1 MESNYFESK
10 EFNEKYNYDGKLGVI
25 YSKKS
30 SEFKLWAPLAEQVE
44 LVLYG
49 KDYNALESNKTI
61 IKMNKE
67 NRGVWRARINE
78 DLSGEYYNYLVR
90 NNGKTYESVDPYAK
104 AVSING
110 EKSMV
115 IDMEST
121 NPKGWSNDK
130 KPILNDVTDSII
142 YEAHIRDLTKDEAS
156 GVITELRGKYIG
168 AVLENSKIKGTSI
181 TTGLDHLKELG
192 ITHIHLLPVFD
203 YGSIDERYDSPDNY
217 NWGYD
222 PQNYNVPEGSYSTNP
237 YEGAV
242 RISEFKEMVY
252 KFHQAGIRV
261 VMDMVYNHTY
271 NLESPLNLTVPGYY
285 YRKDKYGCYSNGSGC
300 GNETASERYMF
311 RKYMIDSVL
320 YWAKEYHIDGFRFD
334 LMGLHDLETMRIIRN
349 ELNKVDKS
357 IIMYGEGW
365 TCYDTPLNINE
376 SAVKNN
382 ICKFDDL
389 QIAAFS
395 DDARDSIKGSVF
407 LKESLGFVNGGDNY
421 EESIKYTICASTKH
435 DEIDLSK
442 VVYLKSFWANEPYQT
457 ITYDSAHDNNT
468 LFDKLRMSC
477 KDENEEELL
486 KMNKLAA
493 AIVLTSQGISFL
505 HEVEEFARV
514 KENLQGEII
523 ENSYNSSDY
532 TNELKWLRKQRY
544 IDLFN
549 YYKGL
554 IKLRKEY
561 KAFRMNSNKEI
572 QNNISFMAKG
582 NEFKDNHIVGYII
595 NIEDYNDSYSKIAV
609 IFNANKYNV
618 EVDLDE
624 GKWNVL
630 VDGEKADSEVQYKI
644 EDSIVNVSARS
655 ALILIK

>member
-10 EFNEKYNYDGKLGVI
+10 EFNEKYNYDGELVVI
-25 YSKKS
+25 YSKNS

-252 KFHQAGIRV
+252 RFHQAGIRV

-442 VVYLKSFWANEPYQT
+442 VVYSKSFWANEPYQT

-505 HEVEEFARV
+505 HEGEEFARV

>member
-10 EFNEKYNYDGKLGVI
+10 EFNEKYNYDGELVVI
-25 YSKKS
+25 YSKNS

-252 KFHQAGIRV
+252 RFHQAGIRV

-334 LMGLHDLETMRIIRN
+334 LMALHDIDTLKEIRE
-349 ELNKVDKS
+349 ELNKIDTS
-357 IIMYGEGW
+357 ILIYGEGW
-365 TCYDTPLNINE
+365 NGGDSPLPREEACFKCNIG
-376 SAVKNN
+376 
-382 ICKFDDL
+382 KFDKL

-395 DDARDSIKGSVF
+395 DDMRDGIKGHVAH
-407 LKESLGFVNGGDNY
+407 LKEGGFVNGGKDF
-421 EESIKYTICASTKH
+421 EESIKFGIVASTYH
-435 DEIDLSK
+435 EGVDYNK
-442 VVYLKSFWANEPYQT
+442 VNYSDSPWANEPYQT
-457 ITYDSAHDNNT
+457 VNYCSAHDNNT
-468 LFDKLRMSC
+468 LHDKLKIVC
-477 KDENEEELL
+477 ENAAEEEIIE
-486 KMNKLAA
+486 MNKLSA
-493 AIVLTSQGISFL
+493 AIFLTSQGIPFIHSG
-505 HEVEEFARV
+505 EEFLRT
-514 KENLQGEII
+514 KTNEKGEFI
-523 ENSYNSSDY
+523 ENSYNSNDFVNKIDW
-532 TNELKWLRKQRY
+532 TRKVKY
-544 IDLFN
+544 MDLFK

-554 IKLRKEY
+554 IELRKEY
-561 KAFRMNSNKEI
+561 PLFRLESNKEI
-572 QNNISFMAKG
+572 REKISFIESELGIKKKG
-582 NEFKDNHIVGYII
+582 IVAYRLKDHNNEFIVVFNSNNNEVKINLPKGLWGVMVNNKFSGKEIRDEARDFYDII
-595 NIEDYNDSYSKIAV
+595 RKSAC
-609 IFNANKYNV
+609 
-618 EVDLDE
+618 
-624 GKWNVL
+624 VL
-630 VDGEKADSEVQYKI
+630 KKLSD
-644 EDSIVNVSARS
+644 
-655 ALILIK
+655 